1 MFKKISL
8 IFIALLPLVATSCS
22 FNIPETNDNNINLS
36 VNKAPEIDFT
46 IQEFADYLSDKKEHY
61 PLSDEFIERYQQTSG
76 GYIDY
81 ARQCDIPVDKM
92 NHSPNQKWH
101 FFYSWIEYGE
111 IDTSLSAYSRVY
123 IGLKC
128 PELLLWIYEAMGVNP
143 NKVKEAKIVAEQ
155 GKVNKD
161 NVSTI
166 ASAMRSKVTWDDLI
180 KDISK

>member
-1 MFKKISL
+1 MFKKLSL
-8 IFIALLPLVATSCS
+8 IFIALLPLVTTSCA
-22 FNIPETNDNNINLS
+22 FTNPSLEENDENINIY
-36 VNKAPEIDFT
+36 KAPAVDFT
-46 IQEFADYLSDKKEHY
+46 IGEFADYLSDKKEHY

-81 ARQCDIPVDKM
+81 ARQCGIPVDKM

-180 KDISK
+180 EDISK